1 MMMLKYARAPVEK
14 ALVLVLA
21 SSGVWCG
28 ALDMNW
34 KDLVPLYRVG
44 EDLLL
49 DPEAESCLVAC
60 AALYVYCGSAYL

>member
-21 SSGVWCG
+21 SSDVRCG

-49 DPEAESCLVAC
+49 DPETESCLVQ
-60 AALYVYCGSAYL
+60 